1 MGRIVQESEH
11 GRLAG
16 RGAAWERQRT
26 AGEGR
31 RERELAG
38 GERKGWNI
46 RYSHDH
52 MVRRPPDEGKSP
64 TFAFLI
70 PPQCQSKTIRPSRLR
85 LHPRLLRHHLVL
97 PPRPSSFVRS
107 SPSAVHPL
115 PTFTL
120 VSTIVKSPLLADD
133 MLLLLWPLMA
143 FIFLAEAARGCYD
156 GWPTAPRQSCSST
169 PFPRITPT
177 LQCRG
182 LATAPR
188 LTMHRRR

>member
-1 MGRIVQESEH
+1 
-11 GRLAG
+11 
-16 RGAAWERQRT
+16 
-26 AGEGR
+26 
-31 RERELAG
+31 
-38 GERKGWNI
+38 
-46 RYSHDH
+46 
-52 MVRRPPDEGKSP
+52 MVRRPPNEGKSP
-64 TFAFLI
+64 TFTFLI

-169 PFPRITPT
+169 PFPRIPPT

-188 LTMHRRR
+188 PTTRRRRRATPTTKSLSLTLHTPLFRSTDQPIPVSCPMPMTLVSSCRRVPIVFTIHR